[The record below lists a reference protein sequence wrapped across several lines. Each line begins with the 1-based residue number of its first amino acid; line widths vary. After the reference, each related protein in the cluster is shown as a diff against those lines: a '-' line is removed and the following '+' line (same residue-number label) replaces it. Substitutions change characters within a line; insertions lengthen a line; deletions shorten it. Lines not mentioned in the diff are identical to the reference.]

1 MKSTWYNLKDCVCD
15 FKNFFKFLKYMTN
28 NICGHAETLY
38 FFIFQNISRTKKNLK
53 KTRHY
58 FLSYTLYFSSTKNQ
72 MHWMSAWLEVRQKT
86 VFPKKSWF
94 LVSDK
99 YSRQE
104 IVVSCLLCS

>member
-1 MKSTWYNLKDCVCD
+1 
-15 FKNFFKFLKYMTN
+15 
-28 NICGHAETLY
+28 
-38 FFIFQNISRTKKNLK
+38 
-53 KTRHY
+53 
-58 FLSYTLYFSSTKNQ
+58 
-72 MHWMSAWLEVRQKT
+72 MSAWLEVRQKT